1 MKRESQRIIF
11 VTGKGGVG
19 KSAVAASLALLEAKR
34 GAKVLLAEL
43 GEKSFYRHV
52 FPSAGSA
59 TPTQVTAGLD
69 VVRWEVDHCL
79 REYLRHYL
87 RLDTVVDL
95 FFSNRIM
102 RSFVGAAPGLRE
114 LVLLG
119 KITSGVRGI
128 GPDLPYDVVVV
139 DAFATGHF
147 RALCLACVGMA
158 EVVRFGPMGEQSRQ
172 MEQVLRNRKT
182 TSMVLVTLPEELPI
196 NETGELKDF
205 LKTQFQQ
212 EPTVILNR
220 CLPLPLS
227 GAEIDRCLDQ
237 AKTMS
242 ASPRWLSEFCEYLK
256 EQGRRQES
264 ATQKIRSW
272 EVPTVET
279 PWLFIS
285 EWSALIRSMSESLEA
300 RWPRG

>member
-1 MKRESQRIIF
+1 MKHEAQKIIL

-19 KSAVAASLALLEAKR
+19 KSAVAAGLALVEAKR
-34 GAKVLLAEL
+34 GQRVLLAEL

-59 TPTQVTAGLD
+59 NPTAVTAGLD

-79 REYLRHYL
+79 REYLKHYL
-87 RLDTVVDL
+87 RLDTMVDL

-147 RALCLACVGMA
+147 RALCMACVGMA
-158 EVVRFGPMGEQSRQ
+158 EVVRYGPMGEQSRA
-172 MEQVLRNRKT
+172 MEQVLRNQKS
-182 TSMVLVTLPEELPI
+182 TSIVIVTLPEELPV
-196 NETGELKDF
+196 NEAGELKDF
-205 LKTQFQQ
+205 LESQFGQA
-212 EPTVILNR
+212 PTIVLNR

-227 GAEIDRCLDQ
+227 DAEIDRAQQQ
-237 AKTMS
+237 AKTMTQ
-242 ASPRWLSEFCEYLK
+242 PPQWLPEFCEFLK
-256 EQGRRQES
+256 EQGQRQE
-264 ATQKIRSW
+264 AAIQKIRSW
-272 EVPTVET
+272 QKPSFEL
-279 PWLFIS
+279 PWFLTAD
-285 EWSALIRSMSESLEA
+285 WSKLIRSLAADLET
-300 RWPRG
+300 RWRPG